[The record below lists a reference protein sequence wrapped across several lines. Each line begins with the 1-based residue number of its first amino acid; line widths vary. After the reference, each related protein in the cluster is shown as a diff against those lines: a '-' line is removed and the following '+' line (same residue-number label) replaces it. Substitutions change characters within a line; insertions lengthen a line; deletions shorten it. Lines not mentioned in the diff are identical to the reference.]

1 MIEDTIISHLIY
13 SEEYT
18 RKIISFLKPEYFG
31 DAKQKTVYNTIVKYI
46 EDYNSCPSPEAL
58 RIELSSVDS
67 LNENAYFD
75 AIEYVSGLQY
85 DGTTSME
92 WLVDNTEK
100 FCQDRAFY
108 LALKDCLSA
117 LNGENNSIPKGSLPK
132 LMQDALGVSFDNS
145 VGHDYIDNYEE
156 RYEFYH
162 RKEDKIPFDLHYF
175 NEITRGGVS
184 RKTLNVLLAPT
195 GVGKSLFMCH
205 FAAANLIRGKNVLY
219 ITMEMAEE
227 KISERIDMNLMNVTV
242 DDLAVMSKAQ
252 YTRKIEDIKA
262 KNVGKLIVKEYPTAS
277 AGSATFRALLNEL
290 KTKRNFVPDVVY
302 IDYLNICISSR
313 IKMGANVNSYT
324 YIKSI
329 AEELRG
335 LAIEFNIPIVSA
347 TQTTRG
353 GANNSDIDIT
363 DTSESWGLP
372 ATVDSMF
379 AIISDEEME
388 SNKQIMIKQLKNRY
402 SDITKN
408 RRFLLGIDRN
418 HMRLYDLED
427 SAQAGILDGPDVDS
441 PVFDKGHIGQRES
454 DQDRKNRF
462 RDLM

>member
-1 MIEDTIISHLIY
+1 MIEDSILTHLVNN
-13 SEEYT
+13 EEYT
-18 RKIISFLKPEYFG
+18 RKVISFLKPEYFN
-31 DAKQKTVYNTIVKYI
+31 DFKQKTIFNTISEYI
-46 EDYNSCPSPEAL
+46 TKYNSCPSPEAL
-58 RIELSSVDS
+58 KIEIASIDT
-67 LNENAYFD
+67 LNETSYYD
-75 AIEYVSGLQY
+75 AVEYVAKMDY
-85 DGTTSME
+85 DASTDMD

-100 FCQDRAFY
+100 FCQDMAFY
-108 LALKDCLSA
+108 LALKDCMGA
-117 LNGENNSIPKGSLPK
+117 LNGENDIGKGSLPK

-145 VGHDYIDNYEE
+145 VGHDYIDDVEE

-162 RKEDKIPFDLHYF
+162 TKEDKIPFDLHYF

-205 FAAANLIRGKNVLY
+205 FAAANLVRGKNVLY

-227 KISERIDMNLMNVTV
+227 KISERIDLNLMNVTV
-242 DDLAVMSKAQ
+242 DDLAVMSKVAFM
-252 YTRKIEDIKA
+252 KKMEDIKS

-290 KTKRNFVPDVVY
+290 KTKRNFVPDIIY

-313 IKMGANVNSYT
+313 IKMGNNVNSYT

-335 LAIEFNIPIVSA
+335 LAIEFNVPIVSA

-379 AIISDEEME
+379 AIINDEEME
-388 SNKQIMIKQLKNRY
+388 ENGQIMIKQLKNRY

-408 RRFLLGIDRN
+408 KRFLIGIDRN
-418 HMRLYDLED
+418 HMRLYDLES
-427 SAQAGILDGPDVDS
+427 SAQKGIMGGPEEDIS
-441 PVFDKGHIGQRES
+441 VFDKTRIGMRDEPTK
-454 DQDRKNRF
+454 DRFK
-462 RDLM
+462 DLF

>member
-1 MIEDTIISHLIY
+1 MIEDTIISHLIH

-18 RKIISFLKPEYFG
+18 RKVVSFLTADYFT
-31 DAKQKTVYNTIVKYI
+31 DPKQKVVYNTINQYI
-46 EDYNSCPSPEAL
+46 QDYNSCPSPEAL

-75 AIEYVSGLQY
+75 AIEYVAGLEY
-85 DGTTSME
+85 DGTTDMT
-92 WLVDNTEK
+92 WLVNNTEK

-108 LALKDCLSA
+108 LALKDCLAA
-117 LNGENNSIPKGSLPK
+117 LNGEKDISKGSLPK

-145 VGHDYIDNYEE
+145 VGHDYMDNYEE

-162 RKEDKIPFDLHYF
+162 TKEDKIPFDLHYF

-184 RKTLNVLLAPT
+184 RKTLNVILAAT
-195 GVGKSLFMCH
+195 GVGKSLVMCH
-205 FAAANLIRGKNVLY
+205 FAAANLIRGNNVLY

-227 KISERIDMNLMNVTV
+227 KISERIDLNLMNVTV
-242 DDLAVMSKAQ
+242 DDLAVMSKAAFKK
-252 YTRKIEDIKA
+252 KIEAIRE

-290 KTKRNFVPDVVY
+290 KTKRNFVPDIIY

-335 LAIEFNIPIVSA
+335 LAIEFNVPIISA

-379 AIISDEEME
+379 ALISDEEME
-388 SNKQIMIKQLKNRY
+388 ANNQIMIKQLKNRY

-408 RRFLLGIDRN
+408 RRFLVGINRN
-418 HMRLYDLED
+418 HMRLYDLEE
-427 SAQAGILDGPDVDS
+427 SAQSGILDGPDVDT
-441 PVFDKGHIGQRES
+441 PVFDKTRIG
-454 DQDRKNRF
+454 DRD
-462 RDLM
+462 RDSLRDKFKDLF